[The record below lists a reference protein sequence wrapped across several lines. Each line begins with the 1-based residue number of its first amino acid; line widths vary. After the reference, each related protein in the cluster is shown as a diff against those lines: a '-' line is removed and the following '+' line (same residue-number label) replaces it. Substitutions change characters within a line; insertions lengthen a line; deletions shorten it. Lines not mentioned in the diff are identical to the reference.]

1 MNTLKQELIKKISQK
16 NIVIFTGA
24 GISIDAG
31 LPDWSTLIKEILNGV
46 SSKEPKSDK
55 FKQALDDEIFTPVD
69 VLAKISYLRTE
80 AIEILD
86 SEIRKYDDSTPT
98 KIHSKIGKIAEHI
111 ITTNY
116 DNLLEKALP
125 SFEQV
130 VYTNDYKIAKL
141 SSYEKYIF
149 KIHGD
154 IHEPNKCILF
164 PSEYDK
170 LYSAEEKTS
179 TFELKKIISDKSILF
194 IGFSFTDPYVS
205 YIFDY
210 INNLYSGFNPE
221 HYIITTDKDR
231 IWPKKIN
238 PILINSHKETEAL
251 LDELVEG
258 RNALKEE
265 QNKIKSE
272 IETKAKIDII
282 KISDNYDYDSPPTNK
297 FWVGREKELE
307 NINNGIFKV
316 IFITG
321 IGGQGKSAL
330 AAHYIRNYFETDTY
344 DFADWR
350 DFKEEANR
358 FHTKMISII
367 KRLNPEVDYNFET
380 FNNNDLVDTF
390 FHLLQLRKIIFVFDN
405 IDNYI
410 DLETFRPTG
419 SFGYFYDQIVSK
431 DHKSKFIFTCRP
443 FIREAGVDFYQ
454 ITLSGISEMECA
466 ELFKFYN
473 IQVNNDDFK
482 SLVSRAHKLTKGHPL
497 WLNLIAGQAIRGVNT
512 VNEFM
517 TEIEGKTNFSE
528 DNFSSI
534 LSEKILSVVWNSLND
549 KQRLLIR
556 GIAETVKPETEENLR
571 IILDSELNANQF
583 YKSVRTLKNLNL
595 VETLKEGEIELHPLV
610 KEYVLTRYP
619 KNERAKFITLFVKFY
634 DKFIYI
640 LKPNLNSK
648 LGIQD
653 FQNWTLKIELQI
665 NKNDFIAALVA
676 LEEVSR
682 AILAAGYSEEYLRV
696 AHKLYDAVNWE
707 IAIAEEYSYF
717 HSQLYNL
724 TTTLTQ
730 MGNCNEANVI
740 LEHYKRLIPGKS
752 AHYLGYCS
760 EKIYYHWY
768 QADYDKAIQIGE
780 EGASLLQ
787 ESNLADSFSLK
798 HNLGLAYRDSMI
810 KINIEKALKYF
821 SSDDDLNEFLLS
833 FKYSKDLGGAYY
845 GNIGRCLEFLDRKDD
860 ALKCYFVSFKLLVL
874 EDYINSIINTG
885 YACLWIGAI
894 LSDSGKNLEALYFL
908 KLARNCWDITSP
920 PRSKDAM
927 EKWNSINIDI
937 NSKNRIEE
945 TSDWK
950 IKDYCSSFV
959 ADKIF

>member
-1 MNTLKQELIKKISQK
+1 MNTIKQDLIKKIEQK
-16 NIVIFTGA
+16 NIVVFAGA
-24 GISIDAG
+24 GVSIAAG
-31 LPDWSTLIKEILNGV
+31 LPNWSDLIKEILDGL
-46 SSKEPKSDK
+46 SSKEPKSEK
-55 FKQALDDEIFTPVD
+55 FKQALDDEIFTPID
-69 VLAKISYLRTE
+69 VLAKISHLSTE

-86 SEIRKYDDSTPT
+86 FEIRKYDNLNPT
-98 KIHSKIGKIAEHI
+98 EIHSKIGEIAQHV

-125 SFEQV
+125 NFEQV
-130 VYTNDYKIAKL
+130 VYTNEYKIAKL

-149 KIHGD
+149 KLHGD

-164 PSEYDK
+164 PAEYEK

-194 IGFSFTDPYVS
+194 IGFSFTDPYIS

-231 IWPKKIN
+231 SWPKKIN
-238 PILINSHKETEAL
+238 PIIISNNSQTEVIL
-251 LDELVEG
+251 SELVAG
-258 RNALKEE
+258 
-265 QNKIKSE
+265 KISLQEKKNELKSE
-272 IETKAKIDII
+272 IEEEIKIDIVQ
-282 KISDNYDYDSPPTNK
+282 ISNNYDYDSPPTNK

-330 AAHYIRNYFETDTY
+330 AAHYIRNYFDTNIY
-344 DFADWR
+344 EFADWR

-358 FHTKMISII
+358 FHTKIISII
-367 KRLNPEVDYNFET
+367 KRLNPEVEYNFET
-380 FNNNDLVDTF
+380 LNNNDLVDTF
-390 FHLLQLRKIIFVFDN
+390 FHLLKNRRIIFVFDN

-410 DLETFRPTG
+410 DLETFKPTG
-419 SFGYFYDQIVSK
+419 SFGYFYEQIVSK

-454 ITLSGISEMECA
+454 ITLSGIFENECV
-466 ELFKFYN
+466 ELFNFYK
-473 IQVNNDDFK
+473 IQVKNEDFK

-534 LSEKILSVVWNSLND
+534 LSEKILSVVWHSLND
-549 KQRLLIR
+549 KQKLLIR

-571 IILDSELNANQF
+571 IILDSELNTNQF

-595 VETLKEGEIELHPLV
+595 VEILKEGEIELHPLV

-619 KNERAKFITLFVKFY
+619 KNERAKFITLFVKYY

-648 LGIQD
+648 LSLQD

-665 NKNDFIAALVA
+665 NKNDFSAALVA

-682 AILAAGYSEEYLRV
+682 ALLAAGYADEYLRV
-696 AHKLYDAVNWE
+696 SNKLYDAINWE
-707 IAIAEEYSYF
+707 LAIANEYSYF
-717 HSQLYNL
+717 HSQIYILA
-724 TTTLTQ
+724 TTLTQ
-730 MGNCNEANVI
+730 MGNCEEANII
-740 LEHYKRLIPGKS
+740 LERYKKVIQGKS
-752 AHYLGYCS
+752 AHYLGFCS
-760 EKIYYHWY
+760 EKLYYHWY
-768 QADYDKAIQIGE
+768 QGEYDKAIQIGE
-780 EGASLLQ
+780 EGTSLLE
-787 ESNLADSFSLK
+787 ESNLPDSFNLK

-810 KINIEKALKYF
+810 NTNIEKALKYF
-821 SSDDDLNEFLLS
+821 SSDDDLSEFLSS
-833 FKYSKDLGGAYY
+833 FKFSKDLGGAYY

-860 ALKCYFVSFKLLVL
+860 ALKCYFVSLKLLVA

-885 YACLWIGAI
+885 YACLWISVI
-894 LSDSGKNLEALYFL
+894 LSESGKNLEALYFL
-908 KLARNCWDITSP
+908 KLARNCWDKTSP

-927 EKWNSINIDI
+927 EKWKSINIDI

-945 TSDWK
+945 TSEWK
-950 IKDYCSSFV
+950 IKDYCSSYV
-959 ADKIF
+959 ADKVL